1 MNGVAIIQ
9 IRRTCELIFPTIL
22 IQIPL
27 LHSPFHVPIM
37 AKLALAT
44 LLAATHPEKLA
55 QYRLRVHA
63 KGHLL
68 RLHGLE
74 ECRLFLPTLLLI
86 GLLLCP
92 QLLLPLLGERFARL
106 AGRRSLRLDLCDLL
120 LHLGR
125 FVFLF
130 FFKGVS
136 VRGVEDPVAKWW
148 NAHSS
153 SQRSAYVVGMWDRR

>member
-1 MNGVAIIQ
+1 
-9 IRRTCELIFPTIL
+9 
-22 IQIPL
+22 
-27 LHSPFHVPIM
+27 M

-44 LLAATHPEKLA
+44 LLAATGPEKLA

-74 ECRLFLPTLLLI
+74 ERRLFLPTLLLF
-86 GLLLCP
+86 GLLLRP

-106 AGRRSLRLDLCDLL
+106 AGRRSLSLNLCDLL

-130 FFKGVS
+130 FFFNGVS
-136 VRGVEDPVAKWW
+136 VRGVEDPVAKRW

-153 SQRSAYVVGMWDRR
+153 SQRSVYVVGM